1 MVYVVGLT
9 GGIGCGK
16 SSTAKIFAEHGAAV
30 IDTDEI
36 AHRLTA
42 PGEPGL
48 LAVKQAFGE
57 AFLLPD
63 GGLDR
68 AKMRRLVFSD
78 RRAKAR
84 LEAILH
90 PLIKERVKE
99 ALAACQAP
107 YALVVVPL
115 LLETGSYRELI
126 RRVLVVDCE
135 EGRQIERTTA
145 RSGLSGDE
153 VRAIMA
159 HQISRGERLRQADD
173 VLSNNGEMVELQR
186 QVASLHEEYL
196 RLAARH
202 KHGDG
207 A

>member
-1 MVYVVGLT
+1 MVYAVGLT

-16 SSTAKIFAEHGAAV
+16 SSAAKIFAEHGAAV

-68 AKMRRLVFSD
+68 ARMRRLVFSD

-135 EGRQIERTTA
+135 EAQQIERTVA
-145 RSGLSGDE
+145 RSGLARDE

-173 VLSNNGEMVELQR
+173 VLSNSGKTAELQR
-186 QVASLHEEYL
+186 QVALLHDEYL

-202 KHGDG
+202 G
-207 A
+207 

>member
-1 MVYVVGLT
+1 MIYAVGLT

-16 SSTAKIFAEHGAAV
+16 SSAAKIFAEHGAAV

-63 GGLDR
+63 GGIDR
-68 AKMRRLVFSD
+68 ARMRRLVFSD

-135 EGRQIERTTA
+135 EAQQIERTVA
-145 RSGLSGDE
+145 RSGLARDE

-173 VLSNNGEMVELQR
+173 VLSNSGKTAELQR
-186 QVASLHEEYL
+186 QVALLHDEYL

-202 KHGDG
+202 G
-207 A
+207 

>member
-1 MVYVVGLT
+1 MIYAVGLT

-16 SSTAKIFAEHGAAV
+16 SSAAKIFAEHGAAV

-68 AKMRRLVFSD
+68 ARMRRLVFSD

-135 EGRQIERTTA
+135 EAQQIERTVA
-145 RSGLSGDE
+145 RSGLARDE

-173 VLSNNGEMVELQR
+173 VLSNSGKTAELQR
-186 QVASLHEEYL
+186 QVALLHDEYL

-202 KHGDG
+202 G
-207 A
+207 

>member
-1 MVYVVGLT
+1 MVYAVGLT

-16 SSTAKIFAEHGAAV
+16 SSAAKIFAEHGAAV

-48 LAVKQAFGE
+48 LTVKQAFGE

-68 AKMRRLVFSD
+68 ARMRRLVFSD

-115 LLETGSYRELI
+115 LLGTGSYRELI

-135 EGRQIERTTA
+135 EAQQIERTVA
-145 RSGLSGDE
+145 RSGLARDE

-173 VLSNNGEMVELQR
+173 VLSNSGKTAELQR
-186 QVASLHEEYL
+186 QVALLHDEYL

-202 KHGDG
+202 G
-207 A
+207 